1 MQHKP
6 ARCRTLRDF
15 MTDTG
20 SAPVAVEKHYRVKEL
35 SELWG
40 FCRNTITKMF
50 RDEEGVLKIREGR
63 KVTLSIP
70 ARVVSSV
77 HDRLGKKPFQATLPG
92 RNPLGVVRLRDLHRG
107 VSKKPRNIIK
117 LKAA

>member
-1 MQHKP
+1 MP
-6 ARCRTLRDF
+6 DF
-15 MTDTG
+15 MMDAG
-20 SAPVAVEKHYRVKEL
+20 LALMALEKHYRVKEL

-50 RDEEGVLKIREGR
+50 SNEEGVLKVQDGK

-70 ARVVSSV
+70 ASVVSSV
-77 HDRLGKKPFQATLPG
+77 HERLGKKPFEASLPG
-92 RNPLGVVRLRDLHRG
+92 RNPLGVIRLGNLNGR
-107 VSKKPRNIIK
+107 VAKKPRNIIK

>member
-1 MQHKP
+1 MMNVGP
-6 ARCRTLRDF
+6 AL
-15 MTDTG
+15 
-20 SAPVAVEKHYRVKEL
+20 VAVEKHYRVKEL

-50 RDEEGVLKIREGR
+50 CDEEGVLKVQDGK
-63 KVTLSIP
+63 KVSLSIP
-70 ARVVSSV
+70 ASVVSSV
-77 HDRLGKKPFQATLPG
+77 HERLGKKPFQATLPG
-92 RNPLGVVRLRDLHRG
+92 RNPLSIVRLRDLHGG